1 MMSTMKNVSE
11 KEKNI
16 DRNRRK
22 KSESGGEVG
31 ANCTIG
37 TKVLLKKARVFFG
50 GLQCSMF
57 LFFRLKFAIKQK
69 QKLA

>member
-1 MMSTMKNVSE
+1 MKNVSE

-31 ANCTIG
+31 ANCTFG
-37 TKVLLKKARVFFG
+37 TKILL
-50 GLQCSMF
+50 
-57 LFFRLKFAIKQK
+57 
-69 QKLA
+69 